1 MKAQD
6 RPLDAM
12 KQMEGQMGS
21 TELLTVEELFE
32 VTGRKHVASQRDW
45 LDKNGWAYVVNAA
58 GRPIVGRWY
67 ARMRL
72 AGVQPTAGGA
82 GVQQA
87 WQPDF
92 SALG

>member
-1 MKAQD
+1 MN
-6 RPLDAM
+6 
-12 KQMEGQMGS
+12 E
-21 TELLTVEELFE
+21 TEFLTADELAE
-32 VTGRKHVASQRDW
+32 VTGRKHVASQRNW

-72 AGVQPTAGGA
+72 AGVQPTAGATGT
-82 GVQQA
+82 QPA

>member
-1 MKAQD
+1 MAD
-6 RPLDAM
+6 
-12 KQMEGQMGS
+12 
-21 TELLTVEELFE
+21 TELLSADELVA
-32 VTGRKHVASQRDW
+32 VTGRKHIASQREW

-58 GRPIVGRWY
+58 GKPIVGRWY

-72 AGVQPTAGGA
+72 AGVKPTESSTGA
-82 GVQQA
+82 HSS